1 MIVRPRHPGTHPAPR
16 AVCLVGA
23 LRPRRYLSGLSGV
36 DGAAKGP
43 GTVVERARL
52 WCEAT
57 TIARPVL
64 VLLVL
69 GSSACAVVT
78 PLCDEGESLVGA
90 GRLSRGAEAYAL
102 ARQRGEGDC
111 AETGLSTVG
120 DRYGDVYVNIARGRA
135 AEDGQDVEAATAAY
149 RAALTFDVDNPA
161 ATEALARLQQPVP
174 QLREPEPVAPTPV
187 GEPLSP
193 LIVVLVVV
201 AVALLGVMVG
211 LLAWIAWRWRGQS
224 VARQR
229 EDEEARERL
238 AEVRG
243 EMHAVEDRLLTA
255 LTKLDETVKE
265 GALVVDGRLAHHR
278 KAVGDVL
285 EAVASVRQELE
296 RVRDDV
302 NVSAD
307 RRAAELEQHLDDVV
321 DVITDVVGEGGEQTH
336 DRFVHPG
343 S

>member
-1 MIVRPRHPGTHPAPR
+1 P
-16 AVCLVGA
+16 
-23 LRPRRYLSGLSGV
+23 
-36 DGAAKGP
+36 D
-43 GTVVERARL
+43 
-52 WCEAT
+52 
-57 TIARPVL
+57 
-64 VLLVL
+64 
-69 GSSACAVVT
+69 
-78 PLCDEGESLVGA
+78 
-90 GRLSRGAEAYAL
+90 
-102 ARQRGEGDC
+102 
-111 AETGLSTVG
+111 
-120 DRYGDVYVNIARGRA
+120 
-135 AEDGQDVEAATAAY
+135 
-149 RAALTFDVDNPA
+149 
-161 ATEALARLQQPVP
+161 
-174 QLREPEPVAPTPV
+174 PVAPAPV
-187 GEPLSP
+187 AESLSP

-201 AVALLGVMVG
+201 AVALLGVMIG

-255 LTKLDETVKE
+255 LTKLDKTVKE

-285 EAVASVRQELE
+285 EAVASARQELE
-296 RVRDDV
+296 RVREDV